1 MSKENNFKNLEVLV
15 VSDAERKRDEALAEI
30 EKQKNESICEYI
42 KKSEIKL
49 SDRLLHETGQIENMA
64 NERVAEKILENKKQ
78 YLTEREKLIEQV
90 FENIVKK
97 LQNYVKTDDYVF
109 SMKAKIE
116 NELSHENHDYTVL
129 ISSSDEKML
138 NFAKNT
144 NFNFKIIDKNFIGGC
159 KIVDNT
165 AKTLV
170 DMTFASA
177 VEAEEE
183 NFLEKYFKL
192 N

>member
-30 EKQKNESICEYI
+30 EKQKNESIREYI

-138 NFAKNT
+138 NFAKNS
-144 NFNFKIIDKNFIGGC
+144 NFNFEIIDKNFIGGC